1 MVQKQLWQLS
11 YSSVSNILAEYNE
24 QPRSWKRKNLQDFI
38 ELLITNLLG
47 ILVFYDVKT
56 CRLHLL
62 GILVFYDVKT
72 CRLQAITNI
81 SKDRSA
87 FICRLKKLKK
97 HNVT

>member
-56 CRLHLL
+56 CRL
-62 GILVFYDVKT
+62 
-72 CRLQAITNI
+72 QAITNI